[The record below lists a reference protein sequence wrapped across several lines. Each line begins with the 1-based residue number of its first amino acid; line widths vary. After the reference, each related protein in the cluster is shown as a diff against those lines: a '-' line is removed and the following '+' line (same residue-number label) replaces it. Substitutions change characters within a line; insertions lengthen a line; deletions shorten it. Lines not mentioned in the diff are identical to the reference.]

1 MIYYP
6 SRPQYVYYYNPYR
19 GTYRGRY
26 PTATCEKGQYSMLA
40 EEDRKARLEDIPEKA
55 FPKRG
60 AMPRVPEAEDNIKVD
75 APPDD
80 LPTRENLPKN
90 G

>member
-55 FPKRG
+55 FPKPG